1 LTADEIITDITKL
14 RNGKATG
21 PFSIPIYVLKISIKN
36 VISQPL
42 ATLFNISLETGIV
55 LTQFKLANLIIPVY
69 KKGSLTCLGNY
80 RPISLLSIF
89 NKLLFVIDCGILLR
103 RKIFFMRNNM
113 DFV

>member
-1 LTADEIITDITKL
+1 MTADEIITEITKL

-21 PFSIPIYVLKISIKN
+21 PFSISIYVLKIIKN